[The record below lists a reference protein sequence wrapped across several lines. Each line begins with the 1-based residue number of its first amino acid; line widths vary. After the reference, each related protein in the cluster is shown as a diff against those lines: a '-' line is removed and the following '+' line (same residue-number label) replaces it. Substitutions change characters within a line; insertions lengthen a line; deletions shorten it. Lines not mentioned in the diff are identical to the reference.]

1 MQAPFAGDQQAR
13 EFRAVTEKDI
23 IEKLSTVSPCAGC
36 TTGAPAVIVA
46 AYREDCMMPEY
57 ARIDLSIAMENLWLE
72 TDGQGFGGGLAGHRA
87 IEARMRAVEGIVG
100 LPAGVRRLPRGLSRG
115 APAAGGPF

>member
-1 MQAPFAGDQQAR
+1 MLEYQDRPVEKERIEAFLRAAMQAPFAGDQQAR

-57 ARIDLSIAMENLWLE
+57 ARIDLFIAMENLWLE
-72 TDGQGFGGGLAGHRA
+72 TDGQGFGGVWLGIAPSRRA
-87 IEARMRAVEGIVG
+87 
-100 LPAGVRRLPRGLSRG
+100 
-115 APAAGGPF
+115 